1 MKRQK
6 KSQMITLAAL
16 GLFGLGLVFSVFG
29 MSQTIVKIDEEA
41 IARTPEAVLASAG
54 VENGADVNL
63 AVTYF
68 DQKQDACVNLYDVG
82 ASRTIKERQFEWTSC
97 GYEYGQIEEGLVEYE
112 LGKNLLPVAK
122 GGKLIPNR
130 GLTNMSRWFENVE
143 GKSKEYT
150 GNLKLAYKVN
160 EAAEFSFASNDF
172 YPLDGTEF
180 SAEDEVNKD
189 GHNHL
194 WTMNFAVPFTV
205 MASGAESFEI
215 TADDDTFVF
224 VGKELALDMGG
235 IHAATTGKIAVNEN
249 GEVYTGVESADL
261 AYSGIKVAKGQEEV
275 IRIFHAERDAK
286 DAVFKVKLTEMN
298 LNVVQTQLA
307 SGMNDVQVAVVH
319 DPSSS
324 DGADY
329 MGPLGESSVVRS
341 DGTKGYLIMA
351 TVLAVAIVTC
361 AMFTVITAHALIKNK
376 DK

>member
-150 GNLKLAYKVN
+150 GNFK
-160 EAAEFSFASNDF
+160 
-172 YPLDGTEF
+172 
-180 SAEDEVNKD
+180 
-189 GHNHL
+189 
-194 WTMNFAVPFTV
+194 FT
-205 MASGAESFEI
+205 F
-215 TADDDTFVF
+215 
-224 VGKELALDMGG
+224 
-235 IHAATTGKIAVNEN
+235 
-249 GEVYTGVESADL
+249 
-261 AYSGIKVAKGQEEV
+261 
-275 IRIFHAERDAK
+275 
-286 DAVFKVKLTEMN
+286 
-298 LNVVQTQLA
+298 
-307 SGMNDVQVAVVH
+307 
-319 DPSSS
+319 
-324 DGADY
+324 
-329 MGPLGESSVVRS
+329 
-341 DGTKGYLIMA
+341 
-351 TVLAVAIVTC
+351 
-361 AMFTVITAHALIKNK
+361 
-376 DK
+376 

>member
-1 MKRQK
+1 MKRRK

-16 GLFGLGLVFSVFG
+16 GLFGLGLVFSIFG

-54 VENGADVNL
+54 VESGSDVNL

-68 DQKQDACVNLYDVG
+68 DQKQDACVNLYDSG
-82 ASRTIKERQFEWTSC
+82 ASKAIKERQFEWTSC
-97 GYEYGQIEEGLVEYE
+97 GYEYGQIEEGLVDYE
-112 LGKNLLPVAK
+112 LGDNLLPVAK
-122 GGKLIPNR
+122 GGKLTPNR
-130 GLTNMSRWFENVE
+130 GLTDMSRWFSNVE
-143 GKSKEYT
+143 GKSKEYS
-150 GNLKLAYKVN
+150 GNLKLAYEVGKTT
-160 EAAEFSFASNDF
+160 EFSFMSNDF
-172 YPLDGTEF
+172 YPLDGAAF
-180 SAEDEVNKD
+180 SAGDDVNKD

-205 MASGAESFEI
+205 MASGEESFEI

-235 IHAATTGKIAVNEN
+235 IHAATTGRIAVNEN

-261 AYSGIKVAKGQEEV
+261 AYSGIKVTKGQGEV
-275 IRIFHAERDAK
+275 IRIFHAERDAE
-286 DAVFKVKLTEMN
+286 DAVFKVKLTGMN

-307 SGMNDVQVAVVH
+307 SGVNGVQVAY

-324 DGADY
+324 NSPDY
-329 MGPLGESSVVRS
+329 VGPLGESAVVRS

-351 TVLAVAIVTC
+351 TVLAVAIVAC
-361 AMFTVITAHALIKNK
+361 AMFTVITAHTLIKNK
-376 DK
+376 REK

>member
-54 VENGADVNL
+54 VESGSDVSL
-63 AVTYF
+63 PVTYF
-68 DQKQDACVNLYDVG
+68 DQKQDACVNLYDAGVSK
-82 ASRTIKERQFEWTSC
+82 AVKERQFEWTSC

-112 LGKNLLPVAK
+112 LGDNLLPVAK

-130 GLTNMSRWFENVE
+130 GLTDMSRWFENVE
-143 GKSKEYT
+143 NKSKEYT
-150 GNLKLAYKVN
+150 GNLKLAYKVG
-160 EAAEFSFASNDF
+160 ETAEFSFASNDF
-172 YPLDGTEF
+172 YPLDEAAF
-180 SAEDEVNKD
+180 SAGDEVNKD
-189 GHNHL
+189 GHNRL

-205 MASGAESFEI
+205 MMNGAESFEI

-235 IHAATTGKIAVNEN
+235 IHTATTGRIAIHEN
-249 GEVYTGVESADL
+249 GEVYTGVESVDL
-261 AYSGIKVAKGQEEV
+261 AYSGIQVEKGQGEV

-286 DAVFKVKLTEMN
+286 DSVFKVKLVGMN

-307 SGMNDVQVAVVH
+307 SGTSGVQVAY
-319 DPSSS
+319 DPDGSA
-324 DGADY
+324 GADY
-329 MGPLGESSVVRS
+329 VGPLGESSVVRS

-351 TVLAVAIVTC
+351 TVLAVAIVIC
-361 AMFTVITAHALIKNK
+361 AMFTVITAHTLVKNK
-376 DK
+376 QKK

>member
-1 MKRQK
+1 MKRRK

-16 GLFGLGLVFSVFG
+16 GLFGLGLVFSIFG

-54 VENGADVNL
+54 VESGSDVTL

-68 DQKQDACVNLYDVG
+68 DQKQDACVNLYDSG
-82 ASRTIKERQFEWTSC
+82 ASKAIKERQFEWTSC

-112 LGKNLLPVAK
+112 LGDNLLPVAK
-122 GGKLIPNR
+122 GGKLTPNR
-130 GLTNMSRWFENVE
+130 GLTDMGRWFSNVE
-143 GKSKEYT
+143 GKSKEYS
-150 GNLKLAYKVN
+150 GNLKLAYKVGKTT
-160 EAAEFSFASNDF
+160 EFSFVSNDF
-172 YPLDGTEF
+172 YPLDGAAF
-180 SAEDEVNKD
+180 SAGDDVNKD

-205 MASGAESFEI
+205 MASGEESFEI

-235 IHAATTGKIAVNEN
+235 IHAATTGRITVNES

-261 AYSGIKVAKGQEEV
+261 AYSGIKVAKGQGEV
-275 IRIFHAERDAK
+275 IRIFHAERDAE
-286 DAVFKVKLTEMN
+286 DAVFKVKLTGMN

-307 SGMNDVQVAVVH
+307 SGVNGVQVAY

-324 DGADY
+324 NSPDY
-329 MGPLGESSVVRS
+329 VGPLGESVVVRS

-351 TVLAVAIVTC
+351 TVLAVAIVAC
-361 AMFTVITAHALIKNK
+361 AMFTAITAHTLIKNK
-376 DK
+376 REK

>member
-16 GLFGLGLVFSVFG
+16 GLFGLGMVLSIFG
-29 MSQTIVKIDEEA
+29 MSQAIVKIDEEA

-54 VENGADVNL
+54 VESGSDVSL
-63 AVTYF
+63 PVAYW
-68 DQKQDACVNLYDVG
+68 DQKQDACVNLYDAG
-82 ASRTIKERQFEWTSC
+82 ASKAVKERQFEWMSC

-112 LGKNLLPVAK
+112 LGDNLLPVAK
-122 GGKLIPNR
+122 GGKLLPNR
-130 GLTNMSRWFENVE
+130 GLTDMSRWFSAVEN
-143 GKSKEYT
+143 KSKEYT
-150 GNLKLAYKVN
+150 GNLKLAYKVG
-160 EAAEFSFASNDF
+160 ETAEFSFVSNDF
-172 YPLDGTEF
+172 YPLDEAAF
-180 SAEDEVNKD
+180 SAGDEVNKD

-205 MASGAESFEI
+205 TASGAESFEI

-224 VGKELALDMGG
+224 VGKKLALDMGG
-235 IHAATTGKIAVNEN
+235 IHGATTGRMVIHEN

-261 AYSGIKVAKGQEEV
+261 AYSGVQVEKGQGEV

-286 DAVFKVKLTEMN
+286 DSVFKVRLVGMN

-307 SGMNDVQVAVVH
+307 SGANGVQVAY
-319 DPSSS
+319 DPSSP

-329 MGPLGESSVVRS
+329 AEPLGESSVVRS

-361 AMFTVITAHALIKNK
+361 AMFTVITAHTLIKNK
-376 DK
+376 